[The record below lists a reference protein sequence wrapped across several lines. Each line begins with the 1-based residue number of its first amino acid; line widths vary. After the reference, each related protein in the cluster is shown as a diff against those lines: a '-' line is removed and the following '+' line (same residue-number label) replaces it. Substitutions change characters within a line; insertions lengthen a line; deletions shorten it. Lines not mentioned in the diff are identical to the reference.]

1 MFPAR
6 LLARCAAVCVLLC
19 SSLSAQHSAAAALL
33 SSAQIDAE
41 VQAITP
47 AVVTWRRD
55 IHQHPELGNR
65 EFRTAALVAKHLRRL
80 GFEVHEKVAHTG
92 VVGVLRG
99 GRPGPVIALR
109 ADMDA
114 LPVAELGDLPFK
126 STTRTTYNGQ
136 EVGVMHACGHDNHV
150 AMLMGAAEVLSHH
163 HAELNGTIVFLFQ
176 PAEEGSPLGEAGGA
190 PLMIKEG
197 ALANPAVEAVFG
209 LHVMPLPV
217 GVVAYREQGIMASS
231 DSFTINVQGR
241 QTHGALPWQG
251 VDPIVVASQIVLGL
265 QTIVARQVDLTLTPS
280 VLTVGAIHGGVR
292 NNIVPEGVE
301 MIGTIRTFDSGVRT
315 QLHER
320 LRRTATQIAASAGAS
335 ADVSIRL
342 GNGVTFNDAAL
353 TRRILPA
360 LQRVGGAMLQ
370 VSDRQTTA
378 EDFSAYQKEV
388 PGVFFFIGVSPDDPD
403 KVHPNHSPRFYAD
416 ERALPIGVRALIE
429 VALEYMAGP
438 AAVSQ

>member
-1 MFPAR
+1 MFSAR
-6 LLARCAAVCVLLC
+6 LLTRSIALGALLG
-19 SSLSAQHSAAAALL
+19 SSLSVQLSSAAARL
-33 SSAQIDAE
+33 SPAQIETE
-41 VQAITP
+41 VRAITP
-47 AVVTWRRD
+47 AVVAWRRD

-65 EFRTAALVAKHLRRL
+65 EFRTAALVAKHLRQL
-80 GFEVHEKVAHTG
+80 GLEVREQVAHTG

-99 GRPGPVIALR
+99 GLPGPVIALR

-114 LPVAELGDLPFK
+114 RPVAELGDLPFR

-150 AMLMGAAEVLSHH
+150 AMLMGAAQVLSQHR
-163 HAELNGTIVFLFQ
+163 AELNGTIVFLFQ
-176 PAEEGSPLGEAGGA
+176 PAEEGSPLGESGGA

-197 ALANPAVEAVFG
+197 ALADPVVEAVFG

-231 DSFTINVQGR
+231 DSFTISVLGR

-292 NNIVPEGVE
+292 NNIVPESVE
-301 MIGTIRTFDSGVRT
+301 LIGTIRTFDSAVRT

-320 LRRTATQIAASAGAS
+320 LRRTATQIAASAGAT
-335 ADVSIRL
+335 ADVQIRL

-360 LQRVGGAMLQ
+360 LQRVGGAQLQ
-370 VSDRQTTA
+370 VS
-378 EDFSAYQKEV
+378 SAV
-388 PGVFFFIGVSPDDPD
+388 VCRSDTC
-403 KVHPNHSPRFYAD
+403 S
-416 ERALPIGVRALIE
+416 
-429 VALEYMAGP
+429 
-438 AAVSQ
+438 